1 LADLA
6 RPTYELLHGAL
17 RQSHVVHTDEDGW
30 RISRLNAWLWGFCS
44 KAATIY
50 VIRAG
55 AGARGHQPPE
65 DILGLDFD
73 GYLVVDGLKG
83 YVAPEV
89 AKGRCNDHL
98 LRRCKDSHEVVSA
111 KEQPSLESLRT
122 LLQEA
127 IDLEA
132 LPGG

>member
-1 LADLA
+1 VG
-6 RPTYELLHGAL
+6 LLQQSGDHL
-17 RQSHVVHTDEDGW
+17 RHL
-30 RISRLNAWLWGFCS
+30 RRRWGPWPS
-44 KAATIY
+44 A
-50 VIRAG
+50 
-55 AGARGHQPPE
+55 PPE

-83 YVAPEV
+83 YVALEV

-111 KEQPSLESLRT
+111 KEQPSLESLST

-127 IDLEA
+127 IEA
-132 LPGG
+132 